1 MRTVGEPFE
10 LLASIRAEVAAMD
23 PDLPIYGI
31 TTVED
36 LGAAQVGDSRVVA
49 GLLSLFAGL
58 ALLLATT
65 GTWGVVA
72 TSVSGRSRE
81 VGIRIAVGADSAEVV
96 RLMLWQGMSSVVA
109 GAAFGLL
116 GALALSGTLSSLLYE
131 VRPTEPRLLLG
142 AALLMLS
149 VAGLA
154 AFLPAR
160 KVARLDPVETL
171 RAE

>member
-1 MRTVGEPFE
+1 
-10 LLASIRAEVAAMD
+10 
-23 PDLPIYGI
+23 
-31 TTVED
+31 
-36 LGAAQVGDSRVVA
+36 
-49 GLLSLFAGL
+49 
-58 ALLLATT
+58 
-65 GTWGVVA
+65 
-72 TSVSGRSRE
+72 
-81 VGIRIAVGADSAEVV
+81 
-96 RLMLWQGMSSVVA
+96 MSSVVA